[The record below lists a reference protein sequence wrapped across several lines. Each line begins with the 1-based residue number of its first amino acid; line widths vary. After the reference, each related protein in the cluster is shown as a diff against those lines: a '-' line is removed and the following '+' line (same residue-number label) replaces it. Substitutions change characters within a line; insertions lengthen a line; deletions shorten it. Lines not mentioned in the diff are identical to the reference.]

1 MRLFFALWPPAP
13 VAKALSDVAECCAQ
27 RLGGRA
33 TRTATIHMTLAF
45 LGEQPREKLPEI
57 LAAARAVR
65 MAPFDLSLD
74 RLGGWRHH
82 RLLWAGC
89 QSAPVALQDLAAG
102 LHARLR
108 NSAAAFGAG
117 DAERAKWHFFPHVTL
132 VRKLPAQAFPL
143 ALPAC
148 RPLSWPC
155 RSFVLVESRL
165 SAAGAEYRLM
175 DTFDCCD

>member
-1 MRLFFALWPPAP
+1 MRLFFALWPNAS
-13 VAKALSDVAECCAQ
+13 VAKALSDVAEGCAQ

-33 TRTATIHMTLAF
+33 TRAATIHMTLAF
-45 LGEQPREKLPEI
+45 LGEQPREKLAEI

-65 MAPFDLSLD
+65 MTPFDLSLD
-74 RLGGWRHH
+74 RLGSWRHH

-89 QSAPVALQDLAAG
+89 RSAPAALQDLVAD
-102 LHARLR
+102 LRARLR
-108 NSAAAFGAG
+108 DSAAVFGEG

-143 ALPAC
+143 ALPEL

-155 RSFVLVESRL
+155 RNFVLVESRL
-165 SAAGAEYRLM
+165 SADGADYRVIN
-175 DTFDCCD
+175 TFDCCD